1 MFKHFYKTLQC
12 LTHDHNISV
21 IEQWEM
27 GNLSFTIGVEV
38 KELFAKKQI
47 EPFSIYL
54 SKYIQQQVDEFW
66 IKL

>member
-1 MFKHFYKTLQC
+1 
-12 LTHDHNISV
+12 V